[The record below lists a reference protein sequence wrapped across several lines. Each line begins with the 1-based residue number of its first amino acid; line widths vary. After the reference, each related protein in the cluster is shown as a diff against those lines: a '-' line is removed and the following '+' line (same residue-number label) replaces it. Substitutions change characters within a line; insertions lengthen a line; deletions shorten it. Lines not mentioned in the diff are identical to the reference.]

1 MIACAAALVAA
12 LHPSAAHIV
21 TEMRCAKASIL
32 PCLRMEADGLEEI
45 VAQQAAQI
53 TELRRMVADLQND
66 GGDRASTQVA
76 NQDGGRPRKPIP
88 GKRTTSSKAPTY
100 TLYGKLPPDFEFA
113 PTVEQLIARR
123 VKARLKRHYSEADRL
138 QKRILRMGV
147 RLDDRRKT
155 WSLRRDWR
163 ESLQEVQEEDQQS
176 WRRQQEL
183 QRELEQRIR
192 KLFEYW
198 DQDGNGL
205 IDRSEFQLAMKVLD
219 IPGTEAEH
227 DAVFDAWDEDKNGGL
242 NFREIRM
249 ALVAMQKSGAEL
261 PLLGL

>member
-1 MIACAAALVAA
+1 
-12 LHPSAAHIV
+12 
-21 TEMRCAKASIL
+21 
-32 PCLRMEADGLEEI
+32 MEADGLEEI

-163 ESLQEVQEEDQQS
+163 ESLQVVQEEDQQS
-176 WRRQQEL
+176 WRR
-183 QRELEQRIR
+183 R
-192 KLFEYW
+192 KSSSASSSSAFASSLSTGIKMEMVS
-198 DQDGNGL
+198 L
-205 IDRSEFQLAMKVLD
+205 IGA
-219 IPGTEAEH
+219 
-227 DAVFDAWDEDKNGGL
+227 
-242 NFREIRM
+242 NFSWR
-249 ALVAMQKSGAEL
+249 
-261 PLLGL
+261 